1 MIELR
6 LLNDDDI
13 SLVEAWLNRE
23 HVRKWYEIPH
33 LGVSINDWVYE
44 LKERNGEFKWLTH
57 LIVLCQGS
65 PIGLCQYYK
74 CEDSRDEDFG
84 TLPIK
89 GSYGIDYLIGE
100 EACLGKGLGKEM
112 ITSLVNVVLSLP
124 DAKRVT
130 ADIDKKNK
138 ASERTLLSCGFELLD
153 IGGSRY
159 VLTDKSDETFRSAL

>member
-57 LIVLCQGS
+57 LIVLWQGS

-100 EACLGKGLGKEM
+100 ESCLGKGLGKEM

-153 IGGSRY
+153 IRGSRY